1 MLVLLLSLSLSL
13 SLFNVIP
20 KILCPFLSV
29 LVQREAL
36 PKGQQFMIQLLV
48 SSLMADQ
55 GLENSLRTAIAMET
69 KDEEEILQGQQI
81 QEQVVP
87 LLHLVQQLISN
98 TTSVLLPY
106 LKQVQCKRVCVCV
119 CEKEGGEKEREM
131 PVVIFLLL
139 FSCSRPQLTG

>member
-1 MLVLLLSLSLSL
+1 MAISWWSFALTENVQLLLCLCRHMLHHVVHVVMPSLSLSL
-13 SLFNVIP
+13 SISLSHSLSLSF
-20 KILCPFLSV
+20 SV
-29 LVQREAL
+29 LVQGEVV

-48 SSLMADQ
+48 NSLMADQ

-69 KDEEEILQGQQI
+69 KDEEETLHGQQI

-106 LKQVQCKRVCVCV
+106 LKQV
-119 CEKEGGEKEREM
+119 
-131 PVVIFLLL
+131 
-139 FSCSRPQLTG
+139 